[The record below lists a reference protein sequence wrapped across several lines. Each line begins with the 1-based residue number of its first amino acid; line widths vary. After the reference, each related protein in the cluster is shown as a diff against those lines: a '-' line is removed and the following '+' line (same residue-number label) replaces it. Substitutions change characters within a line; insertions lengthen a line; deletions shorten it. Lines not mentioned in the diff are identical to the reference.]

1 MWNAPFPANRIFF
14 DCHFYITRKIPPW
27 IPCNLWRILDFHKSS
42 LQVLQSLSLPD
53 AYCLR
58 RSLLCLSVTM
68 VVCSVFQ
75 SLLNFS
81 PSSVEILRVYLTIL
95 LCGLLQ
101 AQNFLTPFFHNIQ
114 CYTSFLYPF
123 SMNIFYLIWNFK
135 MMRSTAPWD
144 LPWATI
150 LLHEILPDLLIFVK
164 GPTKNLHS
172 GERSSNGPPFLLGI
186 NSCGSKIL
194 A

>member
-123 SMNIFYLIWNFK
+123 SMNIFILFETSKWWEAQLPETYLGQQFYCMKFYLICWSLLKVLRRTNTVVNGVQ
-135 MMRSTAPWD
+135 MVHHSCLGSILVVLRS
-144 LPWATI
+144 
-150 LLHEILPDLLIFVK
+150 
-164 GPTKNLHS
+164 
-172 GERSSNGPPFLLGI
+172 
-186 NSCGSKIL
+186 
-194 A
+194 